1 MPDPTA
7 HHPTMLRIDDTL
19 PPLWWL
25 NPWRLCRQ
33 LHTAVRAMQRLGN
46 LDDDL
51 HQFHLKKIYE
61 LCENINERH
70 AENAALRAR
79 VDELEAGLDRLHA
92 AIITG
97 GAIVPDAK
105 PEEEPSK

>member
-1 MPDPTA
+1 
-7 HHPTMLRIDDTL
+7 MLRITETL
-19 PPLWWL
+19 PAFWWA

-33 LHTAVRAMQRLGN
+33 LHTAVRAMQELSESDDREMRRL
-46 LDDDL
+46 
-51 HQFHLKKIYE
+51 
-61 LCENINERH
+61 
-70 AENAALRAR
+70 AAR

>member
-1 MPDPTA
+1 MRY
-7 HHPTMLRIDDTL
+7 LRDKL
-19 PPLWWL
+19 PAFWWL
-25 NPWRLCRQ
+25 NPWGLCRS

-51 HQFHLKKIYE
+51 HKFHLKKIYE

-97 GAIVPDAK
+97 GAIVPDAE
-105 PEEEPSK
+105 PVAEEGGQP